1 MQSFFKHPEL
11 DNFYKIF
18 EKEVKSPFFTGKF
31 DLFYY
36 CFLIGISAGK
46 RSGFDDT
53 NSRDSKELA
62 KRFPNNL
69 LQSKHQILNLLLT
82 GYTIETKK
90 KVEVDTFADS
100 ILRRL
105 IDHDDINKL
114 TEEGY
119 KRMNSF
125 AHAGFEILYYDNN
138 YQNPMT
144 GTETILKIKE
154 ILDKNFSK
162 APWV

>member
-1 MQSFFKHPEL
+1 M
-11 DNFYKIF
+11 
-18 EKEVKSPFFTGKF
+18 
-31 DLFYY
+31 
-36 CFLIGISAGK
+36 
-46 RSGFDDT
+46 
-53 NSRDSKELA
+53 A
-62 KRFPNNL
+62 KRFPNDF

-105 IDHDDINKL
+105 IDHDDYNKL

-125 AHAGFEILYYDNN
+125 AYAGFEILYYDNN